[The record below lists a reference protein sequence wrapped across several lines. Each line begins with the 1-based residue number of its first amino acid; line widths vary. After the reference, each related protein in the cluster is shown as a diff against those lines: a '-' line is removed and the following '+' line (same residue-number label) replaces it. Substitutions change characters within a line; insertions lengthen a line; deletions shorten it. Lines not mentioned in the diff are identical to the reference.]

1 MGEEERDDASALRMG
16 ERMKY
21 YDEILR
27 GVQLLASHP
36 DTLFLGQSVR
46 YKGHAITGT
55 LKDVPDERKIELP
68 VFEETQMGLSIGLA
82 LQGFI
87 PVTIYPRMNFLLMAL
102 GQLVN
107 HLDKIPSMS
116 GGKWKPKVIVRT
128 MVCSD
133 KPLNPGKQHLG
144 DFTGVLGEMLEWVTI
159 ECLWD
164 VDLVY
169 DGFKRALERDGATVL
184 VEYGGIL

>member
-1 MGEEERDDASALRMG
+1 
-16 ERMKY
+16 MKYY

-36 DTLFLGQSVR
+36 DTLFLGQSVK
-46 YKGHAITGT
+46 YKGHAITDT
-55 LKDVPDERKIELP
+55 LKDVPDDRKIELP

-107 HLDKIPSMS
+107 HLDKIPHMS
-116 GGKWKPKVIVRT
+116 GGGWRPKVIVRT
-128 MVCSD
+128 MVCSPE
-133 KPLNPGKQHLG
+133 PLNPGKQHLG
-144 DFTGVLGEMLEWVTI
+144 NFSEVLWGMMEWVVV
-159 ECLWD
+159 ENLWCAE
-164 VDLVY
+164 LAY
-169 DGFKRALERDGATVL
+169 EGFERALNRDGATVL
-184 VEYGGIL
+184 VEYGRLYGS